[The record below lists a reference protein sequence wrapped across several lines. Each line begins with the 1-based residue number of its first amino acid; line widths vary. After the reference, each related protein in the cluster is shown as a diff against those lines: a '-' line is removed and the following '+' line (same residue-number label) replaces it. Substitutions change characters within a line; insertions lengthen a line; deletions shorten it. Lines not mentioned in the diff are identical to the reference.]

1 MRRINFKNEKG
12 EAVIEAT
19 LIYPIVFFVV
29 GFIIL
34 FGLYEMQ
41 GVLEYSCAQYIAN
54 YTSKLITEPG
64 YENYGEINDNDIDFK
79 SVNNFEDDKSKF
91 SAKIYRR
98 INYSGV
104 SKENM
109 NNKLENMIN
118 SSKLL
123 KIDDTDCSVKFK
135 RTILNTTVIVTVK
148 DSITMPKFLN
158 YIGLDNEWNRS
169 VTATSVVTD
178 PAEFIRNFDMA
189 QDAITYVLNKLGL
202 GDKIEPL
209 LEKVTG
215 FYDKYIKP

>member
-1 MRRINFKNEKG
+1 MKRINFKSEKG

-54 YTSKLITEPG
+54 YTSKLVTEPG
-64 YENYGEINDNDIDFK
+64 YENYGEINNNDIDFK
-79 SVNNFEDDKSKF
+79 SVNNFSDEDENF
-91 SAKIYRR
+91 HANIYRR
-98 INYSGV
+98 INFNGV
-104 SKENM
+104 SQSGMEDRLKGM
-109 NNKLENMIN
+109 VN
-118 SSKLL
+118 SGRLL
-123 KIDDTDCSVKFK
+123 KINTTDCSVKFK
-135 RTILNTTVIVTVK
+135 RTILNTTIIVTVK
-148 DSITMPKFLN
+148 DTITMPKFLN
-158 YIGLDNEWNRS
+158 YIGLDNKWERS
-169 VTATSVVTD
+169 ITATSVITD

-189 QDAITYVLNKLGL
+189 QDAITYVLDKLGL

-215 FYDKYIKP
+215 FYNKYIKP

>member
-1 MRRINFKNEKG
+1 MKGINLKSEKG

-54 YTSKLITEPG
+54 YTSKLVTEPG
-64 YENYGEINDNDIDFK
+64 YENYGEINNNDIDFK
-79 SVNNFEDDKSKF
+79 SVNDFNDEDDKF
-91 SAKIYRR
+91 HADIYRR
-98 INYSGV
+98 INFNGISQSEMESKLKGMVNSGR
-104 SKENM
+104 
-109 NNKLENMIN
+109 
-118 SSKLL
+118 LL
-123 KIDDTDCSVKFK
+123 KINTTDCSVKFK
-135 RTILNTTVIVTVK
+135 RTILNTTIIVTVK
-148 DSITMPKFLN
+148 DTITMPKFLN
-158 YIGLDNEWNRS
+158 YIGLDNKWERS
-169 VTATSVVTD
+169 ITATSVITD

-189 QDAITYVLNKLGL
+189 QDAITYVLDKLGL

-215 FYDKYIKP
+215 FYNKYIKP

>member
-1 MRRINFKNEKG
+1 MKKIDLKSEKG

-19 LIYPIVFFVV
+19 LVYPIVFFVT

-34 FGLYEMQ
+34 FGLYQMQ

-54 YTSKLITEPG
+54 YTTKLITEPG
-64 YENYGEINDNDIDFK
+64 YENYGEIDNNDIDFK
-79 SVNNFEDDKSKF
+79 SVNIFSDERDKF
-91 SAKIYRR
+91 SAGIYRR

-104 SKENM
+104 SKDNM
-109 NNKLENMIN
+109 KNRLENMVN

-123 KIDDTDCSVKFK
+123 KIDNTDCSVKFK
-135 RTILNTTVIVTVK
+135 RTILNTTIIVTVK
-148 DSITMPKFLN
+148 DSIEMPGFLR
-158 YIGLDNEWNRS
+158 YIGLDNKWERS
-169 VTATSVVTD
+169 VTATAVVTD

-189 QDAITYVLNKLGL
+189 QDAITYVLDKLGL